1 VKLKSWRHRSKPAF
15 LTVLLALTA
24 AAQDSADATAL
35 LSRGIALV
43 ATNPAEA
50 VRVLRRAVQLEP
62 GLPGLRHQLG
72 LAYHATGDEADAEPE
87 LREAVR
93 AEPGNAATHNDLG
106 IVLFRMGN
114 INAARGEFQAAA
126 SLAPKDPNAHFNLG
140 EALARSG
147 DSAAALAE
155 LREATGLAPTDA
167 GLARLLERVETAVS
181 TESTIKVEV
190 RQVLVPVVV
199 TGHDGHRISGLTQTD
214 FKIFEDGVEQK
225 IASFSA
231 ESFGE
236 AGTALVTAASAV
248 KTSAPAHS
256 PTPAIKPRRTYM
268 IVLDLMHNTFA
279 SLTAAREA
287 LLRLF
292 QEEQPGDSQYAV
304 IALGAAPEVVVNI
317 TSDPAAV
324 RAALSN
330 KRFQKLAAD
339 ANTGSL
345 TPEIERFRR
354 DLVDTRNAC
363 DLAPADGVFKI
374 KCSTGIG
381 RTADRARQ
389 IAEVERALNAGFLG
403 QFRSLVAQLAAAR
416 DRRTIILVS
425 DGFTLEPGREA
436 LSLFNAYF
444 PPASHCLLPPDLQ
457 CPPDMMQSLN
467 RMSNEF
473 EAVLKLAS
481 GANIVIDTID
491 ARGLTGAKGF
501 DAATGGASPSVDGEV
516 DRAARDLVAARGNTL
531 SEIAEATG
539 GTASHNANNL
549 LAGLE
554 RAFADARTYYTLAYV
569 STNPAVDGRF
579 RAITVQ
585 ASRPGA
591 MVNAKRGYWA
601 AQ

>member
-1 VKLKSWRHRSKPAF
+1 VKSKNWRPRSKQAW
-15 LTVLLALTA
+15 LALLLALA
-24 AAQDSADATAL
+24 APAQDSADAQAL
-35 LSRGIALV
+35 LSRGDALI

-50 VRVLRRAVQLEP
+50 VKVLRRAVQLAP
-62 GLPGLRHQLG
+62 DLPGLRHQLG

-93 AEPGNAATHNDLG
+93 AEPANAAAHNDLG
-106 IVLFRMGN
+106 IVLFRMGE
-114 INAARGEFQAAA
+114 INAARAEFQAAA

-147 DSAAALAE
+147 DSSGALAE
-155 LREATGLAPTDA
+155 LRTATGLAPADA
-167 GLARLLERVETAVS
+167 GLARLLQHVETAVS
-181 TESTIKVEV
+181 SENAIKVEV

-199 TGHDGHRISGLTQTD
+199 TGHDGHRISGLTQAD

-231 ESFGE
+231 ETFGDP
-236 AGTALVTAASAV
+236 GTAAAAAPAA
-248 KTSAPAHS
+248 KPSAPSHS
-256 PTPAIKPRRTYM
+256 VAAAIKPRRTYM
-268 IVLDLMHNTFA
+268 VVLDLLHSSFA

-292 QEEQPGDSQYAV
+292 QEEQPGDSQFAV
-304 IALGAAPEVVVNI
+304 VALGAAPEVVVNI

-339 ANTGSL
+339 ANTGNL

-363 DLAPADGVFKI
+363 DLAPTDGVFKI
-374 KCSTGIG
+374 KCSTGIA

-389 IAEVERALNAGFLG
+389 IAELERSLNGDFLG
-403 QFRSLVAQLAAAR
+403 QFRSLVAQLAQAR
-416 DRRTIILVS
+416 DRRTVILVS

-444 PPASHCLLPPDLQ
+444 PPASHCLLPPDLH

-467 RMSNEF
+467 RLSSEF
-473 EAVLKLAS
+473 EPVLKLAS

-516 DRAARDLVAARGNTL
+516 DRAGRNLVAARGNTL

-549 LAGLE
+549 LPGLQ
-554 RAFADARTYYTLAYV
+554 RAFADARAYYTLAYV
-569 STNPAVDGRF
+569 SSNSAIDGHF
-579 RAITVQ
+579 RAIKVEV
-585 ASRPGA
+585 SRPGA
-591 MVNAKRGYWA
+591 VVNAKRGYWA